1 MPQIRNSAWRVLP
14 VLLLFVLYWP
24 GLTTWFY
31 QDDFGWLNLRHD
43 VHSARDLAG
52 ALLAPKAH
60 GNMRPLGENAYW
72 LTLGAIFGTAP
83 LAFHICTFLTQAASL
98 LLLGNIVQRLVGEA
112 HAGLY
117 AQILWLVNRGLAPA
131 MGWSSIYNQV
141 LSAFFFLLAFYFL
154 LRHVETGRR
163 VYEAGHWAAFVLG
176 LGALEINVVYPAIAA
191 LYLLFRAQRHLKRI
205 LPMFAVSLTVV
216 AAHFYFAPPPHA
228 GVYAPRID
236 GALGTTLWT
245 YWRWVLGPMPPAMA
259 AVIMACALALIV
271 WGLRR
276 RDSTALFGAAWFVMT
291 LLPYLPLPDHMM
303 DYYLAVPSVGIA
315 IMGAFAM
322 ARLGK
327 FRPAPRVAIGLA
339 VLVYTGSSL
348 QASWTVTRWQHARGA
363 RVEDLVLGVDE
374 VHQTAKGKIILL
386 DGIDSEVFWSGI
398 VDLPFRAVEIPSVY
412 LAPGSEARIQAA
424 PELLSKYVLPQAIA
438 RRALAAN
445 AAVVYRFD
453 GEILHSVTAQ
463 ANGRWAEEV
472 PRFVNIGDVV
482 FGDYLG
488 TGWREAANS
497 CRRMDGVGTLRI
509 AAPRDSRESLYL
521 GIFETRNFL
530 PHLRVDGIAVPVTL
544 ARRDNDLSE
553 FRAALPPEFAQ
564 RKQMEVTIEN
574 PLPSPLLFGYA
585 EVR

>member
-43 VHSARDLAG
+43 VHSARDLVG

-72 LTLGAIFGTAP
+72 LTLGAIFGAEP
-83 LAFHICTFLTQAASL
+83 LAFHICTLLTQAASL
-98 LLLGNIVQRLVGEA
+98 LLLGNIVQRIVGA
-112 HAGLY
+112 PHAGLY
-117 AQILWLVNRGLAPA
+117 AQFLWMINSGLAPA

-154 LRHVETGRR
+154 LRHVDTGRR
-163 VYEAGHWAAFVLG
+163 AYEAGHWAAFVLG
-176 LGALEINVVYPAIAA
+176 LGALEINVVYPSIAA
-191 LYLLFRAQRHLKRI
+191 LYLLFTAPRHVKRV
-205 LPMFAVSLTVV
+205 LPMFVVSLAVV

-236 GALGTTLWT
+236 GALGTTFWT
-245 YWRWVLGPMPPAMA
+245 YWRWVLGPMPSAMA
-259 AVIMACALALIV
+259 ALVAVCVLALIV

-276 RDSTALFGAAWFVMT
+276 RDSTALFGAAWFVIT
-291 LLPYLPLPDHMM
+291 LVPYLPLPDHRM
-303 DYYLAVPSVGIA
+303 DYYLAVPSIGIA
-315 IMGAFAM
+315 MVGAFAI

-327 FRPAPRVAIGLA
+327 FRPVPRVAIGLA

-386 DGIDSEVFWSGI
+386 DGIDSDLFWSGV
-398 VDLPFRAVEIPSVY
+398 VDLPFRALSIPSVY
-412 LAPGSEARIQAA
+412 LAPGSEGRIQAA
-424 PELLSKYVLPQAIA
+424 PDLLSKYVLPQAIA

-453 GEILHSVTAQ
+453 GELLHNITSQ
-463 ANGRWAEEV
+463 ANGRWTEDM
-472 PRFVNIGDVV
+472 PRFVNIGDAV

-488 TGWREAANS
+488 TGWQGAANAS
-497 CRRMDGVGTLRI
+497 RRLNGVGTLHI
-509 AAPRDSRESLYL
+509 GAPRDARESLYL
-521 GIFETRNFL
+521 GVFETREFL
-530 PHLRVDGIAVPVTL
+530 PRVRVDGVPVAVTL

-553 FRAALPPEFAQ
+553 FRAALPVEMTQ
-564 RKQMEVTIEN
+564 RKQVEVTIES
-574 PLPSPLLFGYA
+574 PLPSLQFGYA